1 MGHFGENVCQ
11 FINCIRA
18 GFFPIKN
25 PLKSGVVIYSDQ
37 FRIWGCVTQCGI
49 KIVCTECDF
58 LSIGG
63 LESVIRGIF
72 KLFHWR
78 SSNLRL
84 TSNSISDSDIMEMF
98 PVSVASSTT
107 SSQRVSRI
115 ASFWRTL
122 MRFPPLL
129 RSHDPT
135 VRQID
140 NLRDPAC
147 RLRRDPEMRRIG
159 KFLARLRADFP

>member
-1 MGHFGENVCQ
+1 MGHFSKNVCQ

-25 PLKSGVVIYSDQ
+25 PLESGVVIYSDQ
-37 FRIWGCVTQCGI
+37 FRVWGCLTFCFVKVICTDRDFI
-49 KIVCTECDF
+49 KSIRDVEC
-58 LSIGG
+58 
-63 LESVIRGIF
+63 VIRGIC

-107 SSQRVSRI
+107 SSQRVSRS
-115 ASFWRTL
+115 ASFWITL
-122 MRFPPLL
+122 MRFPPW
-129 RSHDPT
+129 R
-135 VRQID
+135 
-140 NLRDPAC
+140 
-147 RLRRDPEMRRIG
+147 
-159 KFLARLRADFP
+159 